1 MLKKI
6 RKLGIANFHTYQEET
21 FDINGNVLMFKAD
34 NGTGKTTV
42 MTSMYPTLFTFDL
55 NDALNFGKG
64 LARNARG
71 LVKDDTY
78 IFGVFENNNGP
89 YSIVMNFTIKQNGD
103 VKKKAFIL
111 NTTEIKVTSEDG
123 GTIPVSE
130 FEKNHKEHIVESFTT
145 SRSYLEW
152 VARNIFGVNVQLFK
166 TYIKAQH
173 KFASSANEAKSEFN
187 VGTLMQETKDSLD
200 KIENDPT
207 LKSIILTYADRVIVA
222 AEKQNELNKKT
233 SLRDAL
239 AEQRSYFNKNNNDT
253 ANKIKR
259 IQKEMAKELTD
270 LEFNLE
276 KSDETL
282 TKYENEL
289 DKLEIAIKNLKY
301 QEDDYSIKLR
311 EVEREIDKLD
321 IDTKRE
327 NLAKELKRIQE
338 RAIDIE
344 KSRQNSLKAKERTEN
359 SLSKSNNK
367 LIDLNNRK
375 EAIGEITPLP
385 FELNEWN
392 SIEESHKLFEKTLQ
406 EQQSLTASL
415 NVVKNNYSNEL
426 AEKNNLVIKINEETA
441 RFNNDLEN
449 YYHSCNAR
457 PGVNESLEVFKNR
470 LYEALT
476 YEITELNSSI
486 NTLVNEQKE
495 NEKYLKELQAST
507 KPVTH
512 FISENA
518 TPLFEIIDFKENVDT
533 NTKERIEALL
543 QMSGLLE
550 LLVEENNTDKGLIL
564 CRN

>member
-1 MLKKI
+1 
-6 RKLGIANFHTYQEET
+6 
-21 FDINGNVLMFKAD
+21 
-34 NGTGKTTV
+34 
-42 MTSMYPTLFTFDL
+42 
-55 NDALNFGKG
+55 
-64 LARNARG
+64 
-71 LVKDDTY
+71 
-78 IFGVFENNNGP
+78 
-89 YSIVMNFTIKQNGD
+89 
-103 VKKKAFIL
+103 
-111 NTTEIKVTSEDG
+111 
-123 GTIPVSE
+123 
-130 FEKNHKEHIVESFTT
+130 
-145 SRSYLEW
+145 
-152 VARNIFGVNVQLFK
+152 
-166 TYIKAQH
+166 
-173 KFASSANEAKSEFN
+173 
-187 VGTLMQETKDSLD
+187 
-200 KIENDPT
+200 
-207 LKSIILTYADRVIVA
+207 
-222 AEKQNELNKKT
+222 
-233 SLRDAL
+233 
-239 AEQRSYFNKNNNDT
+239 
-253 ANKIKR
+253 
-259 IQKEMAKELTD
+259 MAKELTD

-282 TKYENEL
+282 TKYETEL
-289 DKLEIAIKNLKY
+289 DKLEITIKNLKY
-301 QEDDYSIKLR
+301 QEDDYAIKLR

-338 RAIDIE
+338 RVVDIE
-344 KSRQNSLKAKERTEN
+344 KSRQNSLKAKGRTEN
-359 SLSKSNNK
+359 SLSKSNSK

-375 EAIGEITPLP
+375 EVIGEITPLP

-392 SIEESHKLFEKTLQ
+392 SIEESHKLFEKTLK

-415 NVVKNNYSNEL
+415 NAVKNNYSNEL

-457 PGVNESLEVFKNR
+457 PEVNESLEVFKNR

-533 NTKERIEALL
+533 DTKERIETLL

-550 LLVEENNTDKGLIL
+550 LLVEETNTDKGLIL

>member
-6 RKLGIANFHTYQEET
+6 KKLGIANFHTYQEET

-111 NTTEIKVTSEDG
+111 NTTELKVTSKDG

-130 FEKNHKEHIVESFTT
+130 FEKNHKEHIVETFTT

-187 VGTLMQETKDSLD
+187 VNNLIQEIKDSLD
-200 KIENDPT
+200 KIRNDHT
-207 LKSIILTYADRVIVA
+207 LNSIISTYADRVIVA
-222 AEKQNELNKKT
+222 AEKQNEINKKT

-259 IQKEMAKELTD
+259 IQKEMSKELTD
-270 LEFNLE
+270 LELSLE
-276 KSDETL
+276 ASNETL
-282 TKYENEL
+282 NKYENEL
-289 DKLEIAIKNLKY
+289 DKLETTVKNLKY
-301 QEDDYSIKLR
+301 QEDDYSAKLR
-311 EVEREIDKLD
+311 EVELEINRLD
-321 IDTKRE
+321 IDAKK
-327 NLAKELKRIQE
+327 KELAQQLKYVQE
-338 RAIDIE
+338 NIANTE
-344 KSRQNSLKAKERTEN
+344 KSRQNNLRAKERAEN
-359 SLSKSNNK
+359 NLSKANNK
-367 LIDLNNRK
+367 LIDLNNQK
-375 EAIGEITPLP
+375 DTIGEVTPLP

-392 SIEESHKLFEKTLQ
+392 SIEESHKLFEKTL
-406 EQQSLTASL
+406 EEKRSLEASL
-415 NVVKNNYSNEL
+415 NALRNSYSNEL

-441 RFNNDLEN
+441 KFNNDLEN

-457 PGVNESLEVFKNR
+457 PEVNESLEVFKNR
-470 LYEALT
+470 LYEVLT
-476 YEITELNSSI
+476 YEITELNNSI

-518 TPLFEIIDFKENVDT
+518 IPLFEVIDFKENIDT
-533 NTKERIEALL
+533 NTKERIETLL

-564 CRN
+564 CKN